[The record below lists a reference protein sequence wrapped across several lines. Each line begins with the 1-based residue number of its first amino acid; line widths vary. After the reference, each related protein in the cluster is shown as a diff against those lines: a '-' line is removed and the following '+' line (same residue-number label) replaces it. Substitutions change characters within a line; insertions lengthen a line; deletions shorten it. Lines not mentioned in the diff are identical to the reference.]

1 MFNLQ
6 DAGYDDMDEADLSE
20 GSTSGSR
27 VILPPVEMGRLG
39 EIELAI
45 SNHIASAMLRE
56 KMANA
61 IENEKWVI
69 VFSEK
74 S

>member
-61 IENEKWVI
+61 IENEK
-69 VFSEK
+69 
-74 S
+74 